1 MAAKTTGAEFKKF
14 YSDPVF
20 WKDGVWHDDE
30 VVLVDGVAQDDLD
43 PGKIPDASKVVIECG
58 VVFLNDEDIEG
69 VELDTYF
76 RRWLTVQTTRSLVVE
91 FSAEKLDAVVAAIK
105 AAGGKVI

>member
-1 MAAKTTGAEFKKF
+1 MAEKTTGAEFKKF

-20 WKDGVWHDDE
+20 WPDGVWHDDE

-43 PGKIPDASKVVIECG
+43 PDMIPDASKVVIECG
-58 VVFLNDEDIEG
+58 VVFLHDDDGEG
-69 VELDTYF
+69 VALDTYF
-76 RRWLTVQTTRSLVVE
+76 RRWLKVQTTRSLVVE
-91 FSAEKLDAVVAAIK
+91 VSAEKLDAVVAAIK